1 MFSYLM
7 TAFTALLFVVLTPGV
22 LLTLPS
28 KASGKIVV
36 ALVHGLIFALLYHI
50 THKAVRAWTRKYEG
64 FKIVCDDEGEN
75 CVDDG
80 NGIDEPFQ
88 VGECVR
94 YDEETGECI
103 EYA

>member
-1 MFSYLM
+1 M

-64 FKIVCDDEGEN
+64 FETCDEDGEN
-75 CVDDG
+75 CIEDFQVDDC
-80 NGIDEPFQ
+80 DE
-88 VGECVR
+88 R
-94 YDEETGECI
+94 DEEGNCI
-103 EYA
+103 DQA

>member
-1 MFSYLM
+1 M

-64 FKIVCDDEGEN
+64 FDVVCDEDGEN
-75 CVDDG
+75 CVED
-80 NGIDEPFQ
+80 FQ